1 MHQIYIITEQ
11 IVKKIYKRLKII
23 VNVRV
28 SSSINTASQLKKK
41 IWISIGQSMAL
52 LWDLDDVEVSSIVF
66 AWFIRESSFFLIMKI
81 TCKLIS

>member
-11 IVKKIYKRLKII
+11 IVKKINNRLKII

-41 IWISIGQSMAL
+41 IGISIGQSMAI

-66 AWFIRESSFFLIMKI
+66 AWFIRESSFF
-81 TCKLIS
+81 

>member
-11 IVKKIYKRLKII
+11 IVKKINKRLKII

-28 SSSINTASQLKKK
+28 SSSINTASQLNKK
-41 IWISIGQSMAL
+41 IGISIGQSMAL

>member
-11 IVKKIYKRLKII
+11 IVKKINKRLKII

-41 IWISIGQSMAL
+41 LESL
-52 LWDLDDVEVSSIVF
+52 LDK
-66 AWFIRESSFFLIMKI
+66 AWQYYETLMMSRFHP
-81 TCKLIS
+81 